1 MRFFEK
7 EFGKTPSVVWLP
19 DVFGYSAAFPQI
31 IKKAGLKYFMTIKI
45 YWNQTNKPPY
55 QTFDWEGIDG
65 TSVLTHFSP
74 LGDYNAHMTPAQ
86 IQRTW
91 GDYKQKNLND
101 SVLHIYGWGDGG
113 GGPTREMLEGA
124 KRMADMPGMPR
135 VKMSTATEFFEQLD
149 REVTGKRELPR
160 WVGELYLEYHR
171 GTYTSQAAVKRAN
184 RKAEFLL
191 QSAEQVSTLAHRLTG
206 ATYPRADI
214 TKAWEVTLLNQFH
227 DIIPGS
233 SIHEVYDD
241 AAVDYDQIF
250 AIGKQ
255 VLATS
260 MTALVDPVV
269 KLPDVLLFNPLS
281 WERKDVAEL
290 RPTDGLAGQ
299 DVTDLDGEH
308 KTLVELQSAPSIGYY
323 VHEAATPVVDGSLRV
338 SKSLLENRF
347 FRLTLDDN
355 GEIVSLVDKRAG
367 REVIDGASYCGGNA
381 LLAFEDRPMDWNAWD
396 IDIFYQ
402 DKMTPVREAVSIDV
416 VETGPIRASID
427 VVRKFGQGSTVRQ
440 RISVYRDLDRI
451 DFDTEVDWLERQ
463 TLLKVAFPV
472 NVRSSFATYDIQ
484 FGNVTRPT
492 HWNTSWDWARFETC
506 AHKWAD
512 LSEGDY
518 GVSLL
523 SDCKYGW
530 DIRDNVMRL
539 TLLRGPISPDPEADL
554 GRHRFRYALYPHDG
568 DWRVGGTVRKAYEF
582 NAPVRST
589 AGRLKSGLP
598 RTASMLSIDRANVI
612 VETVKMAE
620 DDDCLIVRLFE
631 CYGQRGTTSIDF
643 RRVVKSVTEVN
654 LLENAVDDVEG
665 RSMSVEGNICKFQ
678 YRPYEIITLKVRE

>member
-1 MRFFEK
+1 
-7 EFGKTPSVVWLP
+7 
-19 DVFGYSAAFPQI
+19 
-31 IKKAGLKYFMTIKI
+31 
-45 YWNQTNKPPY
+45 
-55 QTFDWEGIDG
+55 
-65 TSVLTHFSP
+65 VLTHFSP

-191 QSAEQVSTLAHRLTG
+191 QSAEQMSTLAHRLTG
-206 ATYPRADI
+206 AAYPRADI

-250 AIGKQ
+250 AIGNS

-260 MTALVDPVV
+260 MTALVDPAV
-269 KLPDVLLFNPLS
+269 KSPSVLLFNPLS
-281 WERKDVAEL
+281 WERSDVAEL
-290 RPTDGLAGQ
+290 RPVDGLVGQ
-299 DVTDLDGEH
+299 DVIDLDGDR

-323 VHEAATPVVDGSLRV
+323 VHEAIPTVDGSLRV

-355 GEIVSLVDKRAG
+355 GEIVSLVDKRNG
-367 REVIDGASYCGGNA
+367 REVIDGTTYCRGNA

-396 IDIFYQ
+396 IDIYYQ

-554 GRHRFRYALYPHDG
+554 GRHRFRYALYPHEG

-582 NAPVRST
+582 NAPVRAV

-598 RTASMLSIDRANVI
+598 RTASMLSIDRPNVI

-620 DDDCLIVRLFE
+620 DDDSLIVRLFE
-631 CYGQRGTTSIDF
+631 CYGQRGTATIDL
-643 RRVVKSVTEVN
+643 RRAPKSVTEVN
-654 LLENAVDDVEG
+654 LLEQATDDVDG
-665 RSMSVEGNICKFQ
+665 RSMSVDGNLCTFQ